1 MKVLLPVDGSS
12 ASLAAVALLVRLV
25 DEGLRAGVVLANVQE
40 PASLYEL
47 LRLHDAQAIE
57 RISAGAAA
65 TALEAAQML
74 LERAGIEY
82 ESVVASGDP
91 AHTLI
96 ELIERH
102 ACEAVFMGS
111 RGLGTLRIAAL
122 GSVANEVLHA
132 AAVPVTIVKPPAD
145 IEADAVDPDD
155 SSSPDAT
162 IARIDD

>member
-1 MKVLLPVDGSS
+1 MKILLPVDGSK
-12 ASLAAVALLVRLV
+12 ASLAAVELLVRLV
-25 DEGLRAGVVLANVQE
+25 DDGLHAAVVLANVQE

-74 LERAGIEY
+74 LERAGIEC
-82 ESVVASGDP
+82 ESVVGHGDP
-91 AHTLI
+91 AHTLV

-102 ACEAVFMGS
+102 GCDAVFMGS
-111 RGLGTLRIAAL
+111 RGLGTLRFAAL

-132 AAVPVTIVKPPAD
+132 APVPVTIVKPAAD
-145 IEADAVDPDD
+145 VEADSTEDD
-155 SSSPDAT
+155 GAGGAADA
-162 IARIDD
+162 

>member
-1 MKVLLPVDGSS
+1 MKILLPVDGSK
-12 ASLAAVALLVRLV
+12 ASLAAVELLVRLC
-25 DEGLRAGVVLANVQE
+25 DEGLHADVVLANVQE

-82 ESVVASGDP
+82 ESVVGHGDP
-91 AHTLI
+91 AHTLV

-102 ACEAVFMGS
+102 GCDAVFMGS

-132 AAVPVTIVKPPAD
+132 AAVPVTIVKPVVEAEPVAQED
-145 IEADAVDPDD
+145 DSAAGEADGV
-155 SSSPDAT
+155 
-162 IARIDD
+162 

>member
-1 MKVLLPVDGSS
+1 MKILLPVDGSK
-12 ASLAAVALLVRLV
+12 ASLAAVELLVRLC
-25 DEGLRAGVVLANVQE
+25 DEGLHADVVLANVQE

-82 ESVVASGDP
+82 ESVVGHGDP
-91 AHTLI
+91 AHTLV

-102 ACEAVFMGS
+102 GA
-111 RGLGTLRIAAL
+111 
-122 GSVANEVLHA
+122 
-132 AAVPVTIVKPPAD
+132 
-145 IEADAVDPDD
+145 
-155 SSSPDAT
+155 
-162 IARIDD
+162 

>member
-12 ASLAAVALLVRLV
+12 ASLAAVELLVRLV
-25 DEGLRAGVVLANVQE
+25 DEGLAASAVLANVQE

-65 TALEAAQML
+65 TALEAAQLL
-74 LERAGIEY
+74 LERGRIDY

-91 AHTLI
+91 AHTLV

-111 RGLGTLRIAAL
+111 RGLGTQRIAAI

-132 AAVPVTIVKPPAD
+132 ASVPVTIVKPPSEA
-145 IEADAVDPDD
+145 EADVEAPADD
-155 SSSPDAT
+155 ERDAGESVPG
-162 IARIDD
+162 